1 MSLPKDHTPEPSQT
15 PMTPAERGIA
25 VQDLQRNAASIVNT
39 SRSASSYAG
48 LKDSFEAGASQSNF
62 KNRVSGVLVSGLSS
76 TPRVKEDG
84 TVEMQDANTYNAKYE
99 LMRPEKLQSDATTL
113 LRDPDPVKKGEGLV
127 LMVDAPLARSVQNL
141 TNPSLRPSMVVNNAR
156 TPDAVAFAG
165 INKTSPYGDP
175 STGRPIPAQVWMMSD
190 AGGLVPVHGFQ
201 KGQGAKASFMGVRPG
216 VDELGN
222 TTVSLV
228 SSVEFEPGITEI
240 GTREIKR
247 DKIIE
252 SAPKLAETPE
262 QQRELLDN
270 LAAEG
275 WQPITRLPPDKA
287 DQPEAFRGF
296 SEADVTARAIMRL
309 ADSVRQHNVITLA
322 TSGADLTKLPDEP
335 RTYAQDFAKLA
346 ASLEGA
352 GYPRKG
358 VDHLLNLANGPL
370 VKLSELRESV
380 DRIRKDPAA
389 MDPITEIRVKAT
401 ELLKLKGKKP
411 EDIYPILDEPG
422 ESFTNSLNKAMGED
436 AASSFRGR
444 FQAADNERMAV
455 LEQMAKDL
463 TDTLGAWATPAG
475 KQWEKDG
482 VPLTFP
488 DGSPRRDTPFDDA
501 LDRGGN
507 HYNEVRT
514 GYRELQQ
521 AVMDATAGF
530 IGARLRQAPPMAGS
544 SEAGARKPGEIA
556 ADYVNHKYTGTP
568 MDAKEKAFVE
578 RVLKSSSGKSAFMD
592 ELTSLY
598 GDAVMASAHRL
609 RLSPAEVQRDLVAKA
624 EDFEPWDVA
633 VKSFRVRQFGSMPD
647 PSQQAY
653 FITPEQ
659 ELPKGFNPANAD
671 QVRQIAA
678 DRTWQVTQFQTE
690 QGSLVPRVFKSGMST
705 ADMLDLRH
713 DATMRHIPQ
722 HLSRQPLSE
731 HMDLPNGIAKSFN
744 LPVTNSHDPVTG
756 EAGRYAFL
764 GVKVQSEGLGSS
776 VLPGNYKALNFSKDP
791 MVYSKEIV
799 QIPDERGFLSSVGG
813 VEKAKALIDKHPE
826 AEKLRAALDEMARP
840 RRANGVY
847 EIKTTTAGL
856 SEFAKKREGAVQ
868 AMGAVLEAKAKRD
881 FEMDAKGKPADRRG
895 ELETRRDST
904 IAQVQESTAAR
915 MRDIPNR
922 VAAMDEFIRTY
933 GGKKGYFGFA
943 PPLGQGNNDLKIRKT
958 PMEFRF
964 QIEEGGGD
972 LNRRLA
978 SLARKG
984 HAIHPDAF
992 RVD

>member
-1 MSLPKDHTPEPSQT
+1 MSLPKDHTPEPSQS
-15 PMTPAERGIA
+15 PMTPTERGIA

-48 LKDSFEAGASQSNF
+48 LKDTYEAGASQSNF

-76 TPRVKEDG
+76 TPRVKDDG

-99 LMRPEKLQSDATTL
+99 LMRPESLQSQAAAL
-113 LRDPDPVKKGEGLV
+113 LRGGDAASKGEGLV

-156 TPDAVAFAG
+156 TPDAVAFSG
-165 INKTSPYGDP
+165 INKTTPYGDP
-175 STGRPIPAQVWMMSD
+175 ATGRPIPAQVWMMSEN
-190 AGGLVPVHGFQ
+190 GGLVPVHGFQ

-216 VDELGN
+216 VDEMGN

-228 SSVEFEPGITEI
+228 SSVDFEPGVSEI

-252 SAPKLAETPE
+252 SDPKLVETPE

-287 DQPEAFRGF
+287 DQPESFRGY

-346 ASLEGA
+346 ASLEA
-352 GYPRKG
+352 SGYPKKG
-358 VDHLLNLANGPL
+358 VDHLLDLANGPL
-370 VKLSELRESV
+370 VKLSELKEV
-380 DRIRKDPAA
+380 TDRIRKDPAA
-389 MDPITEIRVKAT
+389 MDPITEMRVKAT
-401 ELLKLKGKKP
+401 ELLKLKGKKS
-411 EDIYPILDEPG
+411 EDIYPFFDQPG
-422 ESFTNSLNKAMGED
+422 ENFGNSLSKTMGED
-436 AASSFRGR
+436 GASAFKGR
-444 FQAADNERMAV
+444 LQAADNERMAV

-463 TDTLGAWATPAG
+463 TDALSAWPTPPG

-488 DGSPRRDTPFDDA
+488 DGTPRRSTPFDDA
-501 LDRGGN
+501 LERGGI
-507 HYNEVRT
+507 HFNEIRQ

-530 IGARLRQAPPMAGS
+530 VGARLRQAPPMAGS
-544 SEAGARKPGEIA
+544 SEAGTRKPGEIA

-578 RVLKSSSGKSAFMD
+578 RVLKSSAGKSAFMD
-592 ELTSLY
+592 EMTSLY

-609 RLSPAEVQRDLVAKA
+609 RLSPAEIQRDLEAKA

-633 VKSFRVRQFGSMPD
+633 VKSYRVRQFGSMPD
-647 PSQQAY
+647 PSQQAK

-659 ELPKGFNPANAD
+659 ELPKGFNPADAE
-671 QVRQIAA
+671 QVRQIAQ
-678 DRTWQVTQFQTE
+678 DRTWQITQFQTE
-690 QGSLVPRVFKSGMST
+690 QGSLVPRILNSGMST
-705 ADMLDLRH
+705 EDMMEQRH
-713 DATMRHIPQ
+713 DNTMRHIPQ

-744 LPVTNSHDPVTG
+744 LPIAKSHDPVTG
-756 EAGRYAFL
+756 EPGRFAFL

-791 MVYSKEIV
+791 MVYSKEII
-799 QIPDERGFLSSVGG
+799 QIPDERGFLASVGG

-826 AEKLRAALDEMARP
+826 AEKLRAALDDMGRP

-847 EIKTTTAGL
+847 EIKTNTAGL

-895 ELETRRDST
+895 DLEARRDTT
-904 IAQVQESTAAR
+904 ITQVKESTAAR

-922 VAAMDEFIRTY
+922 VASMDEFIRTY
-933 GGKKGYFGFA
+933 SGKKGYFGFA
-943 PPLGQGNNDLKIRKT
+943 PPLGQGNNDLKIRKP

-964 QIEEGGGD
+964 QLDEGGVD

-978 SLARKG
+978 ELARKG
-984 HAIHPDAF
+984 HAIHPDSY